1 MSLYL
6 AMIGKSYRKHLAYR
20 SEVWVRIVIGVI
32 WIGIQ
37 VAVWQALI
45 GSGEVDGITLPD
57 MITYAILNTVMALAM
72 MDRSL
77 AELDQKT
84 RSGDI
89 AVDLI
94 KPFHYPLTLVADGL
108 GRSLFSALFSVT
120 PTLLLATLFF
130 GFQAPASAG
139 NAAAF
144 VLSFVIAL
152 SISFAVACLV
162 GMLGF

>member
-20 SEVWVRIVIGVI
+20 SEVWVRIVIGVV
-32 WIGIQ
+32 WVAIQ
-37 VAVWQALI
+37 VAVWRALI
-45 GSGEVDGITLPD
+45 GNGEVDGITLPD

-77 AELDQKT
+77 AELDQKI

-94 KPFHYPLTLVADGL
+94 RPFHYPLTLV
-108 GRSLFSALFSVT
+108 
-120 PTLLLATLFF
+120 
-130 GFQAPASAG
+130 
-139 NAAAF
+139 
-144 VLSFVIAL
+144 
-152 SISFAVACLV
+152 
-162 GMLGF
+162 